1 MSNNFS
7 FPVPKEIYHV
17 VDDINHIENDDN
29 IQNFKN
35 WLENLKVEDY
45 LINFIYS
52 GYNRVEL
59 LLMKMISSN
68 PLTSDMLKEEIGI
81 DKIGFSSRIINK
93 LKDESKSFLGQLK
106 TKTLVINKGKEN
118 LNNCKCIII

>member
-81 DKIGFSSRIINK
+81 DKIGYSSRIINK
-93 LKDESKSFLGQLK
+93 
-106 TKTLVINKGKEN
+106 
-118 LNNCKCIII
+118 